1 MQIQKITLILFL
13 ILMSINSSAQ
23 SEYQGL
29 YPMGD
34 AAKAYLFDDGRFVIG
49 AYATIIVGDWVKE
62 KDVLVLK
69 PQKAKFVLFGKQNP
83 ELKKGEAH
91 IEFRGFKK
99 DDSFF
104 GTNTSDCKPI
114 FDPQSVCEPE
124 KTYSTTVTIKTNTIL
139 LGDRETYQFQTEL
152 YNDFIA
158 LYHTSNAYD
167 RYYRINISQQN
178 NDKTNIKQLSDL
190 SEEEQSFWLDY
201 KAVFDI
207 EKANTHFAI
216 DPDYKLIKPQVD
228 PNKWSISETE
238 PLFEIK
244 CN

>member
-1 MQIQKITLILFL
+1 
-13 ILMSINSSAQ
+13 MSINSSAQ

-29 YPMGD
+29 YPMGGG
-34 AAKAYLFDDGRFVIG
+34 AKAYLFDDGRFVIG
-49 AYATIIVGDWVKE
+49 AYATVVVGDWVKE
-62 KDVLVLK
+62 KNVLVLK
-69 PQKAKFVLFGKQNP
+69 PQKAKFMLFGKQNP
-83 ELKKGEAH
+83 ELKKEEAH
-91 IEFRGFKK
+91 IEFRNFGK

-104 GTNTSDCKPI
+104 CTDTNDCKPI
-114 FDPQSVCEPE
+114 FDLQSTCEPE
-124 KTYSTTVTIKTNTIL
+124 KTYATTVSIKTKTIL
-139 LGDRETYQFQTEL
+139 LGGRETYQFQTGL

-158 LYHTSNAYD
+158 LYHNSNAYD
-167 RYYRINISQQN
+167 RDYRINISQEN
-178 NDKTNIKQLSDL
+178 NDKANIKQLSDL

-216 DPDYKLIKPQVD
+216 APDYKLIKPQVD